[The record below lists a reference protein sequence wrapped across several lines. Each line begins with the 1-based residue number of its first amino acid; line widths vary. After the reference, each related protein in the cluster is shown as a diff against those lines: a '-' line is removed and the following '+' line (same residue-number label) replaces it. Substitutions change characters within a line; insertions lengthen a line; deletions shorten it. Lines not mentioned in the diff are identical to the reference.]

1 MNTLDER
8 TQYLLHQYTTGTCTP
23 DEYNELLSHIKIQ
36 PDNTLLENY
45 LQQVLQDS
53 TYHPQESDVNWE
65 KMLAHIVQQRGIESV
80 TIAEKEAA
88 PVRRLLSFKRMAVAA
103 VVLLCAGALSY
114 FLLVKNK
121 ETKPGGSMVMM
132 VNDVQPGRQ
141 GAVLTLGDGQ
151 TIVLDSTRN
160 GSLTKQ
166 DDVQIVKHDSLL
178 SYLKQGSNAPI
189 TYNTLTTQRGRQ
201 FQLLLA
207 DGTKAWLNA
216 ASSIRFPTAF
226 TGNERKVVITGE
238 VYFEVA
244 KNAAK
249 PFIVTANNTEVKVLG
264 THFNINAYTDEN
276 VVSTTLLEGRVS
288 VQSTMVSN
296 KPSILQP
303 GQQAQASAA
312 GSIAV
317 VNSVNV
323 DEVMAWKNGYFQFEK
338 AGIQTVM
345 RQIARW
351 YDVDIEYQG
360 EINNDKFG
368 GSIPRDA
375 SLATVLHALEQSL
388 VHFTIQGKKVIVTQ

>member
-23 DEYNELLSHIKIQ
+23 GEYSELLSHINIQ
-36 PDNTLLENY
+36 TDNTLLENY
-45 LQQVLQDS
+45 LQQVIANS
-53 TYHPQESDVNWE
+53 EYHPAEDQVNWE
-65 KMLAHIVQQRGIESV
+65 KMLAAIMQQQPV
-80 TIAEKEAA
+80 EKNRA
-88 PVRRLLSFKRMAVAA
+88 PVRSMRSFKRIAVAVA
-103 VVLLCAGALSY
+103 VVVLLVTGALSY
-114 FLLVKNK
+114 FLLLKNK
-121 ETKPGGSMVMM
+121 KTKPGEHTVAM
-132 VNDVQPGRQ
+132 VNDVEPGRQ

-160 GSLTKQ
+160 GALTKQ
-166 DDVQIVKHDSLL
+166 GDVHIVKHDSLL
-178 SYLKQGSNAPI
+178 SYQMQAGNIAI

-226 TGNERKVVITGE
+226 AGNERKVEITGE

-276 VVSTTLLEGRVS
+276 LVTTTLLEGRVS
-288 VQSTMVSN
+288 VQSATGSN

-303 GQQAQASAA
+303 GQQAQAHAS
-312 GSIAV
+312 GTIAV

-345 RQIARW
+345 RQISRW

-360 EINNDKFG
+360 EISNDKFG